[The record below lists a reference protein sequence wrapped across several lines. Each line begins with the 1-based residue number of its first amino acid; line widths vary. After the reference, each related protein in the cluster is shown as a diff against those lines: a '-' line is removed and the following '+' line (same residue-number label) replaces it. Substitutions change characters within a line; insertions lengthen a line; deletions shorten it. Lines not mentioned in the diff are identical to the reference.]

1 LHAILAPE
9 RIVARLDRHGKDK
22 RESVLT
28 EHHQW
33 TSGLQTSMIEALGRA
48 VSSWGE
54 RQFLDF
60 LGQTYTYRD
69 LDKIANRFANQLIHL
84 GVAKGDTVVSF
95 LDNSADAVFAIFGVA
110 KAGAISVPINTANR
124 GEFLRHQVADAGA
137 KVVIAESEYV
147 ERLLQI
153 ADAITDV
160 ELILY
165 RGARPNMGDSTIR
178 CEPLD
183 AHRGQDDSPPNIKI
197 KPGDLAFLIYT
208 SGTTGPAKGC
218 MISHNFV
225 CSLARQSNWIY
236 KITEKDVMW
245 TPLPLFHLNA
255 IAVSMMAA
263 MLVGGRVAIV
273 PRFSVTNFWPEIE
286 RSGATMASVL
296 GTMAT
301 LIARAADNPSTQK
314 CYGQLKSVQGAPWP
328 ADIVKIWQERFGIRN
343 HLAARLYGIS
353 EASVVTTVQYD
364 VEVPPG
370 SSGRRNPE
378 FEVRIV
384 DDDDNELPPGVPGEV
399 ICRPLMPHVTF
410 EGYWRRPEETLK
422 IMKNMW
428 LHMGDIGKFDEQ
440 GFFYF
445 VDRKKD
451 YLRRR
456 GENVSSFE
464 MEAAIGKHPA
474 IAEVAVHAVPSELSE
489 DDIKVT
495 AVLNPETVLTEEELC
510 RWTLD
515 KVPYFAVPRYIE
527 FRDSLPRNPVG
538 RVLKYQLRDEG
549 KTPRTWDIE
558 QSDIVVTKR

>member
-1 LHAILAPE
+1 M
-9 RIVARLDRHGKDK
+9 
-22 RESVLT
+22 LT

-33 TSGLQTSMIEALGRA
+33 TSGLQTSMLEALGRA
-48 VSSWGE
+48 VSNWGE

-69 LDKIANRFANQLIHL
+69 LDKIANRFANELINL

-95 LDNSADAVFAIFGVA
+95 LDNSTDAVFAIFGIA

-137 KVVIAESEYV
+137 KLVIAESEYV
-147 ERLLQI
+147 ERLVQI
-153 ADAITDV
+153 ADAIKHV

-165 RGARPNMGDSTIR
+165 RGEPPDMGNCSIR

-183 AHRGQDDSPPNIKI
+183 GHRGSDESPPDIRI

-236 KITEKDVMW
+236 KITEDDVMW

-273 PRFSVTNFWPEIE
+273 PRFSVSNFWPEIQ

-301 LIARAADNPSTQK
+301 LIARAPDNASTK
-314 CYGQLKSVQGAPWP
+314 DCYGQLKSVQGAPWP

-364 VEVPPG
+364 VDVPPG
-370 SSGRRNPE
+370 SSGRRNSE

-384 DDDDNELPPGVPGEV
+384 DDDDNEVPIGIPGEV
-399 ICRPLMPHVTF
+399 ICRPLMPHVMF

-422 IMKNMW
+422 IMKNLW

-456 GENVSSFE
+456 GENISSFE
-464 MEAAIGKHPA
+464 MEATISQHPA
-474 IAEVAVHAVPSELSE
+474 VAEVAVHAVPSDLSE

-495 AVLNPETVLTEEELC
+495 AVLHPEAALTEEELC

-527 FRDSLPRNPVG
+527 FRESLPRNPVG

-549 KTPRTWDIE
+549 RTLRTWDIE
-558 QSDIVVTKR
+558 HSDIVVKKR